1 MSNILTWFGDGL
13 DLLLGYMD
21 QRNIPVYRE
30 SESPNTSAKPK
41 SPKADR
47 PQHQTCSYCTD
58 QCVVLNSVK
67 DILSLPITC
76 NQYPGDCH
84 PELA

>member
-30 SESPNTSAKPK
+30 SESPCTM
-41 SPKADR
+41 KA
-47 PQHQTCSYCTD
+47 
-58 QCVVLNSVK
+58 
-67 DILSLPITC
+67 
-76 NQYPGDCH
+76 
-84 PELA
+84 ELIRQVAAWGGGGCAVNIRFTAVT